1 MLKRLAII
9 GLVAG
14 ALALAPG
21 AEAATITGSISITG
35 AYIPVIA
42 ANCDTQVDCQTT
54 GQTTLGTATGLDFTS
69 TNNVTSPG
77 VAGAYQ
83 VVGANGSFTEISAG
97 VISGDLGLIQD
108 LSLTGST
115 VNGFLATP
123 IISFEMDTTGP
134 AFSFD
139 LTSLTVNQTGD
150 QLALSGIGTLH
161 LEGFDDAPGQF
172 VFSSQGIGTGTF
184 SFSATDAPVPE
195 PASML
200 LLGTGLFGLGGAIR
214 RRRAARKA

>member
-9 GLVAG
+9 GLVAS
-14 ALALAPG
+14 ALALAPR
-21 AEAATITGSISITG
+21 ADAATITGSISITG

-42 ANCDTQVDCQTT
+42 ANCDTQADCQAT
-54 GQTTLGTATGLDFTS
+54 GMTSIGAATGLDFTS
-69 TNNVTSPG
+69 NNNVTSPG

-83 VVGANGSFTEISAG
+83 VVGATGSFTEISAG
-97 VISGDLGLIQD
+97 IIGGDLGLIQD
-108 LSLTGST
+108 LSLTGTT
-115 VNGFLATP
+115 VNGFRATP
-123 IISFEMDTTGP
+123 IVNFEVDTTGP

-139 LTSLTVNQTGD
+139 LANLTVNQSGD
-150 QLALSGIGTLH
+150 QLALSGTGTLH
-161 LEGFDDAPGQF
+161 LQGFDDAPGQF

-195 PASML
+195 PASMM